1 MGAAV
6 CYNPPSIVPALEH
19 SPAGLSLEL
28 PTVNKLPPYPIIA
41 REGWPILT
49 GLAVV
54 ALLFYWVIDWDFLGH
69 VFLLLFLFS
78 FQFFRDPVREL
89 PLDERAVVSPV
100 DGRVCKVERA
110 TVRYTPG
117 TFVNADLDKA
127 STENERNAVTVR
139 MDDGRR
145 ITFVQVAGLVARRI
159 LCYTQEGDRL
169 ERGQRYGFIR
179 FGSRVDVY
187 LPTDAEVKVTIGD
200 DALRRFRHKKKGSLS
215 STGAN
220 LFFFWGAGRDSKRDG
235 RGRGSLEI
243 RFDTVGQGQVGGKKL
258 HRLEARKF
266 HAYGPVFLVDGDERK
281 AGGTGRKTERTQK
294 AAASDGRFL
303 EEHRRGDET
312 LLPHGRKDAREDER
326 GNLFGRLVAFFENH
340 RETLDSALERHGVA
354 VKRLTLRGEGPREGR
369 KESLRFVFSRDR
381 HGGGAFPPGVG
392 EGSARAVDHDR
403 IARIFGE
410 ALKLRLNR
418 AQRRAHAPF
427 GEFAAD
433 RLRRL
438 RRTGERKEKLEG
450 KGVVGHDAK
459 NGANSVRTRRFV
471 TVK

>member
-1 MGAAV
+1 M
-6 CYNPPSIVPALEH
+6 
-19 SPAGLSLEL
+19 
-28 PTVNKLPPYPIIA
+28 NKLPPYPIIA

-89 PLDERAVVSPV
+89 PLDERAEDPVTGEEALKISIFMNVFNVHSQKAPVS
-100 DGRVCKVERA
+100 GTVE

-200 DALRRFRHKKKGSLS
+200 KVTGVLS
-215 STGAN
+215 T
-220 LFFFWGAGRDSKRDG
+220 
-235 RGRGSLEI
+235 
-243 RFDTVGQGQVGGKKL
+243 
-258 HRLEARKF
+258 
-266 HAYGPVFLVDGDERK
+266 
-281 AGGTGRKTERTQK
+281 
-294 AAASDGRFL
+294 
-303 EEHRRGDET
+303 
-312 LLPHGRKDAREDER
+312 
-326 GNLFGRLVAFFENH
+326 
-340 RETLDSALERHGVA
+340 
-354 VKRLTLRGEGPREGR
+354 
-369 KESLRFVFSRDR
+369 
-381 HGGGAFPPGVG
+381 
-392 EGSARAVDHDR
+392 
-403 IARIFGE
+403 IARI
-410 ALKLRLNR
+410 
-418 AQRRAHAPF
+418 
-427 GEFAAD
+427 
-433 RLRRL
+433 
-438 RRTGERKEKLEG
+438 
-450 KGVVGHDAK
+450 
-459 NGANSVRTRRFV
+459 
-471 TVK
+471 